1 MNLSYSYAGGFG
13 AGVNVGGGGLGAG
26 VSYNEKSG
34 FGVSAGI
41 MGNGVSLMYTENFG
55 KGDVR
60 ASHGWQAQVGGLEVN
75 YDNLSGYSASFQA
88 ASAMFGNL
96 KISTALT
103 WSEQNGFNGSASYNF
118 LSKEQMA
125 KEAAKGAQKNQGNLF
140 LNIMDGLGYNLGGRE
155 GEPTL
160 LDNITGAFSGAWNT
174 VKGAG
179 NWIGNKASSAWDGIT
194 GLFGGKAANNGV
206 DRTTARGLDAIALYN
221 AAMDE
226 VACFVKGTKIL
237 TQDNTKT
244 IENVEVGD
252 IVFAFNEVTL
262 ELGYKK
268 VLEVF
273 RNKTDILIKI
283 SLEDNTIIE
292 TTEGHPFY
300 IKEKGFVLAKD
311 LTKKDR
317 VVNSNLK
324 EITIKEINRV
334 EVDSIDTYNFH
345 VEDFHTYFVS
355 NSNILVHNTSVPEN
369 PIEIMKQKLNNY
381 YDKLSRG
388 VQLTKQESDQL
399 DRLEGAMGAGVY
411 ARHQNEK
418 GEWVWTQIGEMK
430 TRSTSDEVT
439 NGGVDGRPNVRVLK
453 DGDKI
458 QTQYGELTV
467 RVLDSKNAPI
477 TWIDPKTGNAMI
489 DGLGHRQFIYGP
501 NGEEYSYKGT
511 VNGTEAVRAS
521 AEYAATKPN
530 LWNRLFNFGKSENN
544 TGSLP
549 SSTGTRAW

>member
-194 GLFGGKAANNGV
+194 GLFGGKKPQQVVMMPAMGTDYNESLTIFDPSKNEGAPPTGWVEGDDGKFYHPNSEEAWNIGMRQAGFDGV
-206 DRTTARGLDAIALYN
+206 ELVVDKKTKLMNQVKTALAYHQMLQEGADLNDDQMAYYRNTLRSLNAQGIEVDGFLLNKPIEVTGKNPTGENRVKGIASALDALNIPQGIKSEIMDDAIRAAVENGDDVSGLKGYSAGMKVFGAVGN
-221 AAMDE
+221 AASVVSTLVDVQNRGYWKNSE
-226 VACFVKGTKIL
+226 IFDAGLSGTTL
-237 TQDNTKT
+237 GL
-244 IENVEVGD
+244 V
-252 IVFAFNEVTL
+252 VTAMFL
-262 ELGYKK
+262 P
-268 VLEVF
+268 
-273 RNKTDILIKI
+273 T
-283 SLEDNTIIE
+283 
-292 TTEGHPFY
+292 
-300 IKEKGFVLAKD
+300 
-311 LTKKDR
+311 
-317 VVNSNLK
+317 
-324 EITIKEINRV
+324 
-334 EVDSIDTYNFH
+334 
-345 VEDFHTYFVS
+345 
-355 NSNILVHNTSVPEN
+355 VP
-369 PIEIMKQKLNNY
+369 L
-381 YDKLSRG
+381 
-388 VQLTKQESDQL
+388 
-399 DRLEGAMGAGVY
+399 
-411 ARHQNEK
+411 
-418 GEWVWTQIGEMK
+418 
-430 TRSTSDEVT
+430 
-439 NGGVDGRPNVRVLK
+439 
-453 DGDKI
+453 
-458 QTQYGELTV
+458 LTV
-467 RVLDSKNAPI
+467 AAGMFSVFGLAYAGASLIYKYNNSKG
-477 TWIDPKTGNAMI
+477 KTLSEMLF
-489 DGLGHRQFIYGP
+489 DRK
-501 NGEEYSYKGT
+501 EY
-511 VNGTEAVRAS
+511 
-521 AEYAATKPN
+521 
-530 LWNRLFNFGKSENN
+530 
-544 TGSLP
+544 
-549 SSTGTRAW
+549 